1 MAGYTNLFNTLNVR
15 TVLAAEPHL
24 PIVETIM
31 DRHPVHLLDIPD
43 VDHLLSQQYPHYAFD
58 KYFAEAHAEPL
69 LVLHTSGTTALPK
82 PIVITHDWV
91 ASWCRQTQF
100 PAPPGTES
108 LDKLH
113 QGNRMLVMMPPFHA
127 GNLMPSLF
135 DAVYNQTTI
144 IFPHPH
150 AILSPDHFHD
160 HFAGCIQHARADI
173 ALLPSGIIHEIAKSP
188 SLLNLAAKNLEYIF
202 YTGGDV
208 AEPYGNT
215 VSARVKLF
223 NCNGATEMASFPAL
237 RPSSPM
243 GWNRDDWKYIMPHP
257 TTGID
262 FRCHSWD
269 RGDPKYLA
277 VLVRNPD
284 PEDIQPVFTV
294 YPHLNEYN
302 SGDLYSP
309 HPEKAGL
316 WCYRGR
322 ADDCFVLVTG
332 SNINPLSME
341 QKVLVNPL
349 VRSVLM
355 LGQRR
360 SRPGLLIE
368 LEEDALAKI
377 GPSSSSSSSWSS
389 SSATTPPIIHR
400 LIEDDGKSDDSSS
413 SSKGDDAAL
422 AAKHTELLQIAI
434 KDEGYVSGNDNHHHQ
449 QHSHTMTA
457 AQRMHLIE
465 RIWPAV
471 EEGNAEYYEQARV
484 PRDLIMFT
492 ARDKPMRRAAKGTV
506 QRAPT
511 LESYKAQIQEMYGE
525 V

>member
-1 MAGYTNLFNTLNVR
+1 MAGYTNLFNTLKVK
-15 TVLAAEPHL
+15 TILAAEPHL

-31 DRHPVHLLDIPD
+31 DRHPVHLLGIPD
-43 VDHLLSQQYPHYAFD
+43 VDQLLSQQYPHYAFD

-82 PIVITHDWV
+82 PIIITHDWV
-91 ASWCRQTQF
+91 ASWCRQTQQL
-100 PAPPGTES
+100 APPGTES

-144 IFPHPH
+144 IFPHAH
-150 AILSPDHFHD
+150 AVLSPDHFHD
-160 HFAGCIQHARADI
+160 HFVGCIQHARADI

-188 SLLNLAAKNLEYIF
+188 SLLELAGKHLEYIF

-208 AEPYGNT
+208 AEPYGNA

-368 LEEDALAKI
+368 LEEDALEKT
-377 GPSSSSSSSWSS
+377 GSSSSS
-389 SSATTPPIIHR
+389 AITPPIHS
-400 LIEDDGKSDDSSS
+400 LIEDDRKSDDTNNSS
-413 SSKGDDAAL
+413 GGEDTAL
-422 AAKHTELLQIAI
+422 TAKHTELLQIAI
-434 KDEGYVSGNDNHHHQ
+434 KDEGYVSGGNDNSHS
-449 QHSHTMTA
+449 QHNPSMTA
-457 AQRMHLIE
+457 AQRVEIID

-492 ARDKPMRRAAKGTV
+492 TKDKPMRRAAKGTV

-511 LESYKAQIQEMYGE
+511 LESYKAQIEEMYGE

>member
-1 MAGYTNLFNTLNVR
+1 MAGYANLFDALRVN
-15 TVLAAEPHL
+15 TVLAAGSPYP
-24 PIVETIM
+24 PIVDAIVA
-31 DRHPVHLLDIPD
+31 RHPVNLLHVPEIDE
-43 VDHLLSQQYPHYAFD
+43 LLGQQYPHYAFD
-58 KYFAEAHAEPL
+58 KQFAEAHAEPL

-82 PIVITHDWV
+82 PIMITHDWV
-91 ASWCRQTQF
+91 ASWCRATQL
-100 PAPPGTES
+100 PAPTGTEN

-173 ALLPSGIIHEIAKSP
+173 ALLPSAFIHEIAKTP
-188 SLLNLAAKNLEYIF
+188 SLLDLAAKHLEYIF

-208 AEPYGNT
+208 ANHYGNM

-223 NCNGATEMASFPAL
+223 NVNGATEMASFPAL
-237 RPSSPM
+237 RPAGP
-243 GWNRDDWKYIMPHP
+243 WNRDTWKYIMPHP
-257 TTGID
+257 ATGVD

-269 RGDPKYLA
+269 RGDPKYRA
-277 VLVRNPD
+277 VITRNPD
-284 PEDIQPVFTV
+284 PADIQPVFTV
-294 YPHLNEYN
+294 YPQLREYD

-309 HPEKAGL
+309 HPEREGL
-316 WCYRGR
+316 WVYRGR

-341 QKVLVNPL
+341 QKVLVHPC
-349 VRSVLM
+349 VKSVLM

-360 SRPGLLIE
+360 KSPGLLVE
-368 LEEDALAKI
+368 LEEHA
-377 GPSSSSSSSWSS
+377 P
-389 SSATTPPIIHR
+389 AT
-400 LIEDDGKSDDSSS
+400 DDGGGGYSDSVALIDNGKANG
-413 SSKGDDAAL
+413 SKQW
-422 AAKHTELLQIAI
+422 ELIGG
-434 KDEGYVSGNDNHHHQ
+434 KEEGICRDGSDMSEEQ
-449 QHSHTMTA
+449 KATMV
-457 AQRMHLIE
+457 E

-471 EEGNAEYYEQARV
+471 QEGNREYYEQARV
-484 PRDLIMFT
+484 PKDLILFT
-492 ARDKPMRRAAKGTV
+492 SKGKPMRRAAKGTV

-511 LESYKAQIQEMYGE
+511 LEAYRGEIEAMYGE